1 MKECETG
8 ISEELSWPEIP
19 TPQTK
24 STKQM
29 KIILFNTVRWVANTL
44 RGKKK
49 LQVAKN
55 ENLT

>member
-29 KIILFNTVRWVANTL
+29 KIILFNTVRRVANTL
-44 RGKKK
+44 RDKKK
-49 LQVAKN
+49 I
-55 ENLT
+55 TSC